1 MLTYI
6 LSFLLPL
13 VTLVLA
19 ISNPP
24 LIPEIPEIECP
35 NQINKLIP
43 PYDVT
48 NAELLMD
55 KLFDRCGRKDQCG
68 LYSKH
73 HAPIKQGSA
82 IDLYFE
88 TYFVQIVK
96 FDMET
101 EVVSLMMSI
110 SLQWRDDRLSW
121 DPCNKD
127 GKDGNDEEDE
137 TGAGYGISHLT
148 VEPDLVW
155 TPDLRLYNS
164 ADQSKS
170 YLKQSSQVR
179 LRIYPDGTVRWT
191 PILIYD
197 FFCSV
202 RMFYFPFDI
211 QLCHLKWGSW
221 VYTKENLNLIM
232 LQNRT
237 DTRYMIENHIFH
249 LVENLQILDEQIYTI
264 QTNNNKE
271 EIFQDV
277 KLFVMLK
284 RNYKFY
290 VINIFVPCALLCFLS
305 FLSFWIPVGCGE
317 RLGISIHLVIAM
329 SVYHLIVVD
338 AAPSGQDNIPILHWF
353 IFGMIALVYFSIIIT
368 MINLKIEHSYQ
379 IKKPSKW
386 VLNSLLTVVGFVLDL
401 NECYF
406 YRCWQFNRTLEQH
419 ADDVC
424 GTVLERIKLTSR
436 KSPKFG
442 ETNQGLFSTSKNH
455 WLTACNQIWNN
466 KLKRKSTISI
476 EDYCQNTQKKEKY
489 NYFRKSNLGN
499 ERAKRVSKLELNFDE
514 RLADLEYKLYS
525 WLLDKFCMVLYILS
539 FIGIL
544 GFLAIGW
551 GSHDWQVRMYKE
563 EIRDMLGKD

>member
-1 MLTYI
+1 MLIMNI
-6 LSFLLPL
+6 LLLFLLP
-13 VTLVLA
+13 VTLA
-19 ISNPP
+19 ISDPP
-24 LIPEIPEIECP
+24 LIPDIPEFECP
-35 NQINKLIP
+35 NQINKSIP

-55 KLFDRCGRKDQCG
+55 KLFEGCGRKDQCG

-73 HAPIKQGSA
+73 HAPIKKGSA
-82 IDLYFE
+82 INLLLE

-110 SLQWRDDRLSW
+110 SLQWRDNRLTW
-121 DPCNKD
+121 DPCKKDEID
-127 GKDGNDEEDE
+127 GKNE

-211 QLCHLKWGSW
+211 QLCNLKWGSW
-221 VYTKENLNLIM
+221 VYPKESLNLIM
-232 LQNRT
+232 LQNQT
-237 DTRYMIENHIFH
+237 DTHYMIENHIFH
-249 LVENLQILDEQIYTI
+249 LVENLQILDEQVYTI
-264 QTNNNKE
+264 QTNNKE

-277 KLFVMLK
+277 KLFIMLK

-290 VINIFVPCALLCFLS
+290 LINIVVPCALLCFLS
-305 FLSFWIPVGCGE
+305 FLSFWIPVCSGD
-317 RLGISIHLVIAM
+317 RLGLSIHLVIAM

-353 IFGMIALVYFSIIIT
+353 IFGMIILVYFSIIVT

-379 IKKPSKW
+379 IEKPSEW
-386 VLNSLLTVVGFVLDL
+386 VLKSLVTVVGFVHNLD
-401 NECYF
+401 ECYF
-406 YRCWQFNRTLEQH
+406 YKRWKYDQILKQN
-419 ADDVC
+419 ADNLRETILD
-424 GTVLERIKLTSR
+424 RIKLTS
-436 KSPKFG
+436 KPKFG
-442 ETNQGLFSTSKNH
+442 EVSQELYSPSKNH
-455 WLTACNQIWNN
+455 WITTCNQILNNKLFNN

-476 EDYCQNTQKKEKY
+476 EEFCQKTQKKEKY
-489 NYFRKSNLGN
+489 NYLRKSNLGK
-499 ERAKRVSKLELNFDE
+499 ERELHFDE

-539 FIGIL
+539 FIGTL
-544 GFLAIGW
+544 VFLAIGW
-551 GSHDWQVRMYKE
+551 ASHDWQVRMYNE
-563 EIRDMLGKD
+563 EIRDMLGKN